1 MVAVGHPRTSSCIG
15 PRGSSPRRLRVRGWL
30 IAALVILAPHAVS
43 AQVLSGSY
51 TGDGVD
57 GRAID
62 GIGFQADVIIVKG
75 DAAQV
80 GVIRTSTMAGDNS
93 KPMTGGTALAANLI
107 ESITTTGFTVGNDA
121 RVNANGTEYYWIAF
135 KVGSKRLFVGSYSGN
150 GTNPRSITGV
160 GFSPEFVIVL
170 PAGTTEAMWRSSAD
184 TEGFNF
190 ATSTGNTTW
199 VSALGADGFT
209 VNNAATNTNGTTYH
223 YVAWNAVDGI
233 MDVGSYTGDG
243 NVPRNVGSNA
253 YQPEYVI
260 VKQDG
265 AQAAVHHPA
274 SVGQTVDDTLHFSAT
289 AAGTNRIQALTET
302 GFTVG
307 SDATVNSSSVVY
319 NFVAW
324 RRIVKQTEVLSGSYT
339 GDGSDNRV
347 ITGLGFTP
355 DVVIIK
361 GDTTQNGVLRTYTM
375 TGDFTKDLID
385 GTISS
390 NRVQSLD
397 AEGFTIGTDARVN
410 SNGVTYHWIAWA
422 AGAGQMTFGLYTGNG
437 TAGRNINDLGFSPEF
452 VIVTGTTD
460 QTVFRNAGGTLSFTF
475 DGSSGSGWITAL
487 GADGFTLS
495 GDSRVNGNG
504 LSYGWVAWNESAGTM
519 DVGSYT
525 GNGADN
531 RNITGV
537 GFQPEFVITQ
547 NGGGKST
554 VAHSAAMGASTDS
567 SHYFNQTVH
576 ANNKIQLLQSD
587 GFQVGTGDESNE
599 SGKVFVYAAWKRPT
613 LTAIRMG
620 SATAARTK
628 GGVTVTWK
636 TGYEVDNLG
645 FEVYRELAG
654 ERTRVTTKTIAG
666 SALFVPQGFGTVGQS
681 YVWTDDSPQA
691 VDRDVSYW
699 IEDIDL
705 NGKRTLHGPIFP
717 VAQKS
722 ATQQS
727 DAGAVD
733 AGQER
738 AAVPPAVEPSPE
750 QTPSQIAPAN
760 SRLLEELTA
769 APSPRDPVAENVP
782 AGAARGPQQ
791 NGPVYSGGWIGTVAP
806 AGRPVQTPA
815 PTSTSTSS
823 VAPVTRD
830 ASPPA
835 ASQTARPASGA
846 AAPVVTAP
854 RTVAAPSGT
863 ASASGAT
870 VTQTVTV
877 PASGAGTTMGTQST
891 FVAQAAP
898 PVVPVNMRIRRPA
911 LPTSMAGAPVSGPA
925 AEVLEQWTLAS
936 QSATRVMVRNAGWYR
951 FSQPV
956 LVAAGINPGVNPKNL
971 RLVVDGVERP
981 LRYAG
986 NEDDLSFDA
995 GDAVEFFATGVDTPF
1010 TDARAYWIAPGTSP
1024 GLRLPSVDA
1033 TAAGTPAGPS
1043 FSHTVERKD
1052 RQVFFAALQNGERE
1066 NFFGPLIMDGAPTLQ
1081 DLTLPHVFAGAT
1093 DALLEVALQGVTM
1106 QPAADDHRVGVLVN
1120 GTEVGEMV
1128 FDGRNAGVASFPF
1141 AHTLLSSGINTVSFE
1156 ARGGADDITLVD
1168 YVRIT
1173 YQREYR
1179 ADANQL
1185 TLHADPGQ
1193 QLTISG
1199 FTNDAVRV
1207 FDITSGPA
1215 LQELAGTVAPD
1226 GGGWAITFSV
1236 PAGEQRKLFVTTN
1249 DALGTP
1255 AAVDANV
1262 ASTLNAAG
1270 QSGEVVMITDASFA
1284 SALTPLKSL
1293 RESQGYSVRVVDVQD
1308 VYDEFSFGQKTPDAI
1323 RAFLVRAAAA
1333 WAKPPRFVL
1342 LVGNAT
1348 SDPRNYQGLGE
1359 VDFVPTQIV
1368 STDILETA
1376 SDDWFVDADADGF
1389 AELAAI
1395 GRLPARTPAD
1405 ASTMVDKIVGYEQSS
1420 PEAWHNSVL
1429 LVSDQGDNEATEFS
1443 ALNDQAGALVPAGY
1457 QMNHLKRAEDPTPAA
1472 TLRTRLT
1479 EGAVLVN
1486 YQGHG
1491 SVDVWRG
1498 EVLTAADVAT
1508 LDNGSRLPLVVAMT
1522 CFSGFFHGLFPEE
1535 SLAEALVR
1543 APGGGAIGV
1552 WASSGMTDAR
1562 WQASMDRE
1570 LLRQM
1575 FRGGWMSVGEAMRA
1589 AKKVV
1594 GNRDVRSTWVF
1605 FGDPALR
1612 LRGLSRAPVDSTP
1625 TVTPVSAPPDPVEG
1639 ESSSEDQSSARRR
1652 APHAAA
1658 RLADFDG
1665 DGRADTLLADP
1676 DSGSWLTTIGEP
1688 GSFQNTP
1695 GQFPVLGEPFS
1706 LRLNA
1711 DNLDDV
1717 FVYNADTG
1725 QWVQGLSTGDGRF
1738 VTSTGTWHSG
1748 LEIVTGDFDG
1758 NGRDDLFARYSD
1770 SRWFQAFAEED
1781 GYYRYRYGLGLG
1793 PGHPY
1798 AADFNA
1804 DGRADVFVYDA
1815 ASGQWTMAFSG
1826 SDGTPSMTHGTWT
1839 SGWQP
1844 VVARLNNDN
1853 AADLVL
1859 WHAESGAW
1867 VHSFRDASQFFVYRT
1882 GTWAPG
1888 GRVHALDLNGDG
1900 RDELLRYDWR
1910 TGEWTIGT
1918 LDGAGAMQQ
1927 SDGLWEH
1934 GWEMTPGDLNGD
1946 GRLDLF
1952 LYNPETGE
1960 WMRRLNLPSGW
1971 TDDVS
1976 GLWAR
1981 NGTVGGR
1988 KR

>member
-1 MVAVGHPRTSSCIG
+1 MVEVRQPRTASCLR
-15 PRGSSPRRLRVRGWL
+15 PKGSSPRRIRVRGWL

-51 TGDGVD
+51 TGDGAN

-62 GIGFQADVIIVKG
+62 GVGFQADVIILK
-75 DAAQV
+75 AATAQV

-93 KPMTGGTALAANLI
+93 KPMVGGTGLTANLI
-107 ESITTTGFTVGNDA
+107 ESITTSGFTIGDDA
-121 RVNANGTEYYWIAF
+121 RVNASGTEYYWIAF
-135 KVGSKRLFVGSYSGN
+135 KSGAKRLFVGSYSGN
-150 GTNPRSITGV
+150 GTNPRNLTGV
-160 GFSPEFVIVL
+160 GFSPEFVMIL
-170 PAGTTEAMWRSSAD
+170 PASTTEVMWRSSAD
-184 TEGFNF
+184 TEAFNF
-190 ATSTGNTTW
+190 ATSGGNAAW

-209 VNNAATNTNGTTYH
+209 VNSAATNTNGTTYH
-223 YVAWNAVDGI
+223 YAAWNEVDGI
-233 MDVGSYTGDG
+233 MDVGSYTGDNG
-243 NVPRNVGSNA
+243 DPRAIASTA

-265 AQAAVHHPA
+265 GGDAVQHPA
-274 SVGQTVDDTLHFSAT
+274 SLGKSVDDTLYFSAT
-289 AAGTNRIQALTET
+289 VGGADRIESLTNT

-307 SDATVNSSSVVY
+307 NHATTNTTGTY
-319 NFVAW
+319 NYVAW

-339 GDGSDNRV
+339 GDGLDDRA
-347 ITGLGFTP
+347 ITGLGFSP
-355 DVVIIK
+355 DLVIIK
-361 GDTTQNGVLRTYTM
+361 GDTAQNAVLRSFHFN
-375 TGDFTKDLID
+375 GDFTKDLID
-385 GTISS
+385 ATIAG
-390 NRVQSLD
+390 NRIQSLD
-397 AEGFTIGTDARVN
+397 DEGFTVGTDARVN
-410 SNGVTYHWIAWA
+410 SDGVTYHWVAWA
-422 AGAGQMTFGLYTGNG
+422 AGAREMTFGLYTGNG
-437 TAGRNINDLGFSPEF
+437 SAGRNITDVGFSPDF
-452 VIVTGTTD
+452 VIVVGTSSEA
-460 QTVFRNAGGTLSFTF
+460 VYRNSAATASFNF
-475 DGSSGSGWITAL
+475 DATRDTTWISAL
-487 GADGFTLS
+487 GTDGFTV
-495 GDSRVNGNG
+495 GNNSRVNANG
-504 LSYGWVAWNESAGTM
+504 EQYGFIAWNEIAGQF
-519 DVGSYT
+519 DVGTYS
-525 GNGADN
+525 GDGADD
-531 RNITGV
+531 RNVTGV
-537 GFQPEFVITQ
+537 GFMPEYLFLQRDTTGFNALHHPASI
-547 NGGGKST
+547 
-554 VAHSAAMGASTDS
+554 GASTDS
-567 SHYFNQTVH
+567 TLFFDGRGAF
-576 ANNKIQLLQSD
+576 ANYIQALQAD
-587 GFQVGTGDESNE
+587 GFQVGSQSNVNTN
-599 SGKVFVYAAWKRPT
+599 GATYAYAAWKKPT

-628 GGVTVTWK
+628 RGVTVTWK

-645 FEVYRELAG
+645 FEVYRELGG
-654 ERTRVTTKTIAG
+654 ERTKVTTKSIAG
-666 SALFVPQGFGTVGQS
+666 SALLVPQGFGTVGQS

-691 VDRDVSYW
+691 LDRDVSYW

-717 VAQKS
+717 VAQKP
-722 ATQQS
+722 AKTQS
-727 DAGAVD
+727 EAGAVG

-738 AAVPPAVEPSPE
+738 AAGAPAVEPSPE
-750 QTPSQIAPAN
+750 QTSSEIAPAN
-760 SRLLEELTA
+760 SRLLEDLTS
-769 APSPRDPVAENVP
+769 APTPREPVAEDVS
-782 AGAARGPQQ
+782 ADATRVRQQ

-806 AGRPVQTPA
+806 AGRPVQAPA
-815 PTSTSTSS
+815 PASSSTSS

-830 ASPPA
+830 GSPPA
-835 ASQTARPASGA
+835 APQTARPASRA

-854 RTVAAPSGT
+854 RTLAAPSGT
-863 ASASGAT
+863 ASAGGAT
-870 VTQTVTV
+870 MTQTVAA
-877 PASGAGTTMGTQST
+877 PAPGARTTMETQST
-891 FVAQAAP
+891 SVAQAAP
-898 PVVPVNMRIRRPA
+898 AVPGNMRVRRPA
-911 LPTSMAGAPVSGPA
+911 LPTSMAGASVSGPA
-925 AEVLEQWTLAS
+925 AEVLAQWTLAS
-936 QSATRVMVRNAGWYR
+936 QAGTRVMVRNAGWYR

-971 RLVVDGVERP
+971 RLIVDGVEQP
-981 LRYAG
+981 LRYVG

-995 GDAVEFFATGVDTPF
+995 GDAIEFFATGVDTPF
-1010 TDARAYWIAPGTSP
+1010 TDTRAYWIAAGTSP

-1052 RQVFFAALQNGERE
+1052 RQVFFAALQNGEQE

-1093 DALLEVALQGVTM
+1093 DGLVEVALQGVTM
-1106 QPAADDHRVGVLVN
+1106 QPAANDHRVGVLVN

-1141 AHTLLSSGINTVSFE
+1141 AHTLLSSGVNTVSFE
-1156 ARGGADDITLVD
+1156 ARGGADDMTLVD

-1193 QLTISG
+1193 QLTIAG

-1236 PAGEQRKLFVTTN
+1236 PAGDQRKLFVTTN
-1249 DALGTP
+1249 DVLGTP

-1270 QSGEVVMITDASFA
+1270 QSGEIVMITDASFA

-1293 RESQGYSVRVVDVQD
+1293 RESQGYTVQVVDVQD
-1308 VYDEFSFGQKTPDAI
+1308 VYDEFSFGQKTPEAI
-1323 RAFLVRAAAA
+1323 RSFLVRAAAA

-1348 SDPRNYQGLGE
+1348 SDPRDHQGLGE
-1359 VDFVPTQIV
+1359 IDFVPTRIV

-1376 SDDWFVDADADGF
+1376 SDDWFVDADDDGF

-1429 LVSDQGDNEATEFS
+1429 LVSDQGDSDATEFS
-1443 ALNDQAGALVPAGY
+1443 ALNDGAGGLIPAGY
-1457 QMNHLKRAEDPTPAA
+1457 QVNHLKRAEDPTPAA

-1498 EVLTAADVAT
+1498 DLLTAADVAT

-1543 APGGGAIGV
+1543 EPGGGAIGV

-1575 FRGGWMSVGEAMRA
+1575 FRGGWLSVGEAMRA

-1612 LRGLSRAPVDSTP
+1612 LRGLSRAPVSSTP
-1625 TVTPVSAPPDPVEG
+1625 AVTPVSAPPDPVDG
-1639 ESSSEDQSSARRR
+1639 ESSLEDQSGARRR
-1652 APHAAA
+1652 APHAAV

-1665 DGRADTLLADP
+1665 DGRGDALFVQPET
-1676 DSGSWLTTIGEP
+1676 SSWLSAIGAPGTFQYTSGEFSVAGEP
-1688 GSFQNTP
+1688 
-1695 GQFPVLGEPFS
+1695 LA
-1706 LRLNA
+1706 LDLNN
-1711 DNLDDV
+1711 DNRDDL
-1717 FVYNADTG
+1717 FVYDAQTG
-1725 QWVQGLSTGDGRF
+1725 NWIQAISTGDGRF
-1738 VTSTGTWHSG
+1738 ITSTGYWAVG
-1748 LEIVTGDFDG
+1748 LKVVTGDLDG
-1758 NGRDDLFARYSD
+1758 NGRDDLFARNFDGS
-1770 SRWFQAFAEED
+1770 WFQAFADGD
-1781 GYYRYRYGLGLG
+1781 GYYQYRHGAGFG
-1793 PGHPY
+1793 PGQLY

-1804 DGRADVFVYDA
+1804 DGLTDVFAYDKH
-1815 ASGQWTMAFSG
+1815 SGQWTMAFSVNG
-1826 SDGTPSMTHGTWT
+1826 SAPSLTRGTWT
-1839 SGWQP
+1839 PGWQP

-1867 VHSFRDASQFFVYRT
+1867 VHGFRDASQFFVYRT
-1882 GTWAPG
+1882 GTWTPG

-1910 TGEWTIGT
+1910 TGEWTLGT
-1918 LDGAGAMQQ
+1918 LNGAGGMQQ
-1927 SDGLWEH
+1927 ADGLWEH

-1952 LYNPETGE
+1952 LYNPDTGE
-1960 WMRRLNLPSGW
+1960 WVRRLNLPSGW

-1976 GLWAR
+1976 GLWSR
-1981 NGTVGGR
+1981 NGTVAGR
-1988 KR
+1988 RR